1 MPVIAKVLTDR
12 EVRNLK
18 KDGFY
23 NVGGVVGLYL
33 RIVQPNKYWVLRY
46 KLPESKR
53 RDFQFAKYSDL
64 SLKDAR
70 SKAQSYRDLVNQ
82 NIDPLDWQHNKVQE
96 ICLEEKAAKI
106 ATKTFK
112 VVAEEYI

>member
-1 MPVIAKVLTDR
+1 MPVIAKTLTDR

-70 SKAQSYRDLVNQ
+70 KRRSKQSS
-82 NIDPLDWQHNKVQE
+82 IVQG
-96 ICLEEKAAKI
+96 
-106 ATKTFK
+106 FS
-112 VVAEEYI
+112 